1 MFVVGLTGGIG
12 SGKSTVT
19 RCFQD
24 LGICT
29 VDADDLS
36 REVVMPGSKILNQI
50 EEHFGIT
57 ILSENGTL
65 DRDQLRRI
73 VFTNP
78 SEKDWLEALLHPLI
92 AELIQSNIRACDS
105 VYCILVSPLLLE
117 TDQHKLVDR
126 ILVVDVSEETQ
137 VARALDRDGGDPAII
152 KAIIASQTGRKMRLG
167 RADDIILNEQSAE
180 ALRLLVADLHNQYL
194 QLAGNQ

>member
-167 RADDIILNEQSAE
+167 RADDIILNEQSAD

>member
-50 EEHFGIT
+50 VEHFGIT

-105 VYCILVSPLLLE
+105 VYCISVSYTHLTLP
-117 TDQHKLVDR
+117 T
-126 ILVVDVSEETQ
+126 
-137 VARALDRDGGDPAII
+137 
-152 KAIIASQTGRKMRLG
+152 KA
-167 RADDIILNEQSAE
+167 
-180 ALRLLVADLHNQYL
+180 
-194 QLAGNQ
+194 

>member
-1 MFVVGLTGGIG
+1 M
-12 SGKSTVT
+12 
-19 RCFQD
+19 
-24 LGICT
+24 
-29 VDADDLS
+29 
-36 REVVMPGSKILNQI
+36 
-50 EEHFGIT
+50 
-57 ILSENGTL
+57 
-65 DRDQLRRI
+65 
-73 VFTNP
+73 
-78 SEKDWLEALLHPLI
+78 HPLI

>member
-29 VDADDLS
+29 VDADEVS
-36 REVVMPGSKILNQI
+36 REVVLPGSKVLNQI
-50 EEHFGIT
+50 VDHFGIT

-65 DRDQLRRI
+65 DRVQLRQI

-78 SEKDWLEALLHPLI
+78 IEKDWLEALLHPLI
-92 AELIQSNIRACDS
+92 AELIQSSIRACDS
-105 VYCILVSPLLLE
+105 AYCLLVSPLLLE

-126 ILVVDVSEETQ
+126 ILVVDVSEEIQ
-137 VARALDRDGGDPAII
+137 LARALDRDGGDSAII
-152 KAIIASQTGRKMRLG
+152 KAIIASQTGRKTRL
-167 RADDIILNEQSAE
+167 RQADDIIGNEQSKA

-194 QLAGNQ
+194 QLTGNQ

>member
-50 EEHFGIT
+50 VEHFGIT

-65 DRDQLRRI
+65 DRNQLRRI

>member
-50 EEHFGIT
+50 VEHFGIT
-57 ILSENGTL
+57 ILSGNGTL

-152 KAIIASQTGRKMRLG
+152 KAIIASQTERKMRLG
-167 RADDIILNEQSAE
+167 RADDIILNEQSEE

>member
-50 EEHFGIT
+50 VEHFGIT